1 MLFVI
6 VRVSPFSGCQCF
18 MPQRLSLYYIS
29 LEFEETSPRAYLKHA
44 LNLCCMVL
52 TVIDLEVGSTR
63 ISYEAKIQLWGIRK
77 FL

>member
-6 VRVSPFSGCQCF
+6 VRVSPFSGCQRF
-18 MPQRLSLYYIS
+18 TPQRLSLYYIS

>member
-6 VRVSPFSGCQCF
+6 VRVSPFSGCQRF

>member
-1 MLFVI
+1 
-6 VRVSPFSGCQCF
+6 